1 MRITTEQQEIL
12 DSLVCERLSRNSE
25 NMRAI
30 DQFFNSKN
38 DKLVE
43 RLLNEAYSEDEDDK
57 IAYYLVKDKEGHIL
71 FYFSLKCGQL
81 YDKHLDFEL
90 FKLLGELYDG
100 LLKMKSEPDISQ
112 EDTLAIDKI
121 LEEIRS
127 RKGVLKE
134 DLKKITKK
142 NQSIEDFE
150 KVFKDDAAKV
160 GATYSGIEIVQ
171 FCSNEN
177 CLDYWKSYGINQKLG
192 VVVFWQFIVPII
204 IKIKECIGCEY
215 LFLFAADDSEDED
228 LVNYYKSWLKFENSN
243 ERSAATP
250 VYDLTC
256 KFLYQETC
264 SLEEK
269 RDAFFKNF
277 NPYEDAV

>member
-1 MRITTEQQEIL
+1 MRITKEQKEIL
-12 DSLVCERLSRNSE
+12 DSLVCERLSRNPA
-25 NMRAI
+25 NMREI

-43 RLLNEAYSEDEDDK
+43 RLLNEAYSEDEGDK
-57 IAYYLVKDKEGHIL
+57 IAYYLVKDNEGHIL

-81 YDKHLDFEL
+81 YDKHLDFDL

-100 LLKMKSEPDISQ
+100 LLKMKSEPDITP
-112 EDTLAIDKI
+112 EDSLAIDKI

-142 NQSIEDFE
+142 NRSIEDFE
-150 KVFKDDAAKV
+150 KLFKDDADKV
-160 GATYSGIEIVQ
+160 GATFSGIEIVQ
-171 FCSNEN
+171 FCSNED
-177 CLDYWKSYGINQKLG
+177 CLDYWKNYGINQKLG

-204 IKIKECIGCEY
+204 IKIKEWIGCEY
-215 LFLFAADDSEDED
+215 LFLFAADDSEDEN
-228 LVNYYKSWLKFENSN
+228 LVNYYKSWLKFESSN

-264 SLEEK
+264 SLEDK

-277 NPYEDAV
+277 NPDEDAV

>member
-1 MRITTEQQEIL
+1 MRITEEQQEIL
-12 DSLVCERLSRNSE
+12 ESLVCERLSRNPA
-25 NMRAI
+25 NMREI

-43 RLLNEAYSEDEDDK
+43 RLLNEAYSEDEEDK

-81 YDKHLDFEL
+81 YDKHLDFDL

-112 EDTLAIDKI
+112 EDSIVIDKV

-142 NQSIEDFE
+142 NRSIDDFE
-150 KVFKDDAAKV
+150 KVFKDDADKV
-160 GATYSGIEIVQ
+160 GATFSGIEIVQ
-171 FCSNEN
+171 FCSNEDS
-177 CLDYWKSYGINQKLG
+177 LVYWKKYGVNQKLG

-204 IKIKECIGCEY
+204 IKIKELIGCEY
-215 LFLFAADDSEDED
+215 LFLFAADDSEDEN
-228 LVNYYKSWLKFENSN
+228 LVNYYKSWLKFESSN

-264 SLEEK
+264 SLKEK
-269 RDAFFKNF
+269 RDTFFKNF
-277 NPYEDAV
+277 NPDEDVV

>member
-1 MRITTEQQEIL
+1 MRITEEQQEIL
-12 DSLVCERLSRNSE
+12 DSLVCERLSRNPA
-25 NMRAI
+25 NMREI

-43 RLLNEAYSEDEDDK
+43 RLLNEAYSEDEGDK

-81 YDKHLDFEL
+81 YDKHLDFDL

-100 LLKMKSEPDISQ
+100 LLKMKSEPDITP
-112 EDTLAIDKI
+112 EDSLAIDKI

-142 NQSIEDFE
+142 NRSIEDFE
-150 KVFKDDAAKV
+150 KVFKDDADKV
-160 GATYSGIEIVQ
+160 GATFSGIEIVQ
-171 FCSNEN
+171 FCSNED
-177 CLDYWKSYGINQKLG
+177 CLDYWKNYGINQKLG

-204 IKIKECIGCEY
+204 IKIKEWIGCEY
-215 LFLFAADDSEDED
+215 LFLFAADDSEDEN
-228 LVNYYKSWLKFENSN
+228 LVNYYKSWLKFESSN

-264 SLEEK
+264 SLEDK

-277 NPYEDAV
+277 NPDKDAV

>member
-1 MRITTEQQEIL
+1 MRITEEQQEIL
-12 DSLVCERLSRNSE
+12 ESLVCERLSRNPA
-25 NMRAI
+25 NMREI
-30 DQFFNSKN
+30 NQFFNSKN

-43 RLLNEAYSEDEDDK
+43 RLLNEAYSEDEEDK

-81 YDKHLDFEL
+81 YDKHLDFDL

-100 LLKMKSEPDISQ
+100 LLKMKSAPDISQ
-112 EDTLAIDKI
+112 EDSIVIDKV

-142 NQSIEDFE
+142 NQSIDDFE
-150 KVFKDDAAKV
+150 KVFKDDADKV
-160 GATYSGIEIVQ
+160 GATFSGIEIVQ
-171 FCSNEN
+171 FCSNEDS
-177 CLDYWKSYGINQKLG
+177 LVYWKKYGVNQKLG

-204 IKIKECIGCEY
+204 IKIKELIGCEY
-215 LFLFAADDSEDED
+215 LFLFAADDSEDEN
-228 LVNYYKSWLKFENSN
+228 LVNYYKSWLKFESSN
-243 ERSAATP
+243 DRSAATP

-264 SLEEK
+264 SLKEK
-269 RDAFFKNF
+269 RDTFFKNF
-277 NPYEDAV
+277 NPDEDVV

>member
-1 MRITTEQQEIL
+1 MRITEEQQEIL
-12 DSLVCERLSRNSE
+12 ESLVCERLSRNPA
-25 NMRAI
+25 NMREI

-43 RLLNEAYSEDEDDK
+43 RLLNEAYSEDEEDK

-81 YDKHLDFEL
+81 YDKHLDFDL

-112 EDTLAIDKI
+112 EDSIAIDKV

-142 NQSIEDFE
+142 NQSIDDFE
-150 KVFKDDAAKV
+150 KVFKDDADKV
-160 GATYSGIEIVQ
+160 GATFSGIEIVQ
-171 FCSNEN
+171 FCSNEDN
-177 CLDYWKSYGINQKLG
+177 LVYWKKYDVNQKLG

-204 IKIKECIGCEY
+204 IKIKELIGCEY
-215 LFLFAADDSEDED
+215 LFLFAADDSEDEN
-228 LVNYYKSWLKFENSN
+228 LVNYYKSWLKFESSN

-264 SLEEK
+264 SLKEK
-269 RDAFFKNF
+269 RDTFFKNF
-277 NPYEDAV
+277 NPDEDVV

>member
-1 MRITTEQQEIL
+1 MRITEEQQEIL
-12 DSLVCERLSRNSE
+12 ESLVCERLSRNPA
-25 NMRAI
+25 NMREI
-30 DQFFNSKN
+30 DRFFNSKN

-43 RLLNEAYSEDEDDK
+43 RLLNEAYSEDEEDK

-81 YDKHLDFEL
+81 YDKHLDFDL

-112 EDTLAIDKI
+112 EDSIAIDKV

-142 NQSIEDFE
+142 NQSIDDFE
-150 KVFKDDAAKV
+150 KVFKDDADKV
-160 GATYSGIEIVQ
+160 GATFSGIEIVQ
-171 FCSNEN
+171 FCSNEDS
-177 CLDYWKSYGINQKLG
+177 LVYWKKYGVNQKLG

-204 IKIKECIGCEY
+204 IKIKELIGCEY
-215 LFLFAADDSEDED
+215 LFLFAADDSEDEN
-228 LVNYYKSWLKFENSN
+228 LVNYYKSWLKFESSD

-264 SLEEK
+264 SLKEK
-269 RDAFFKNF
+269 RDTFFKNF
-277 NPYEDAV
+277 NPDEDVV

>member
-1 MRITTEQQEIL
+1 MRITEEQQEIL
-12 DSLVCERLSRNSE
+12 ESLVCERLSRNPA
-25 NMRAI
+25 NMREI
-30 DQFFNSKN
+30 DQFLNSKN

-43 RLLNEAYSEDEDDK
+43 RLLNEAYSEDEEDK

-81 YDKHLDFEL
+81 YDKHLDFDL

-100 LLKMKSEPDISQ
+100 LLKMKSESNISQ
-112 EDTLAIDKI
+112 EDSIVIDKV

-142 NQSIEDFE
+142 NQSIDDFE
-150 KVFKDDAAKV
+150 KVFKDDADKV
-160 GATYSGIEIVQ
+160 GATFSGIEIVQ
-171 FCSNEN
+171 FCSNEDS
-177 CLDYWKSYGINQKLG
+177 LVYWKKYGVNQKLG

-204 IKIKECIGCEY
+204 IKIKELIGCEY
-215 LFLFAADDSEDED
+215 LFLFAADDSEDEN
-228 LVNYYKSWLKFENSN
+228 LVNYYKSWLKFESSN

-264 SLEEK
+264 SLKEK
-269 RDAFFKNF
+269 RDTFFKNF
-277 NPYEDAV
+277 NPDEDVV

>member
-1 MRITTEQQEIL
+1 MRITKEQQEIL
-12 DSLVCERLSRNSE
+12 DSLVCERLSRNPA
-25 NMRAI
+25 NMREI

-43 RLLNEAYSEDEDDK
+43 RLLNEAYSEDEGDK

-81 YDKHLDFEL
+81 YDKHLDFDL

-100 LLKMKSEPDISQ
+100 LLKMKSEPDITP
-112 EDTLAIDKI
+112 EDSLAIDKI

-142 NQSIEDFE
+142 NRSIEDFE
-150 KVFKDDAAKV
+150 KVFKDDADKV
-160 GATYSGIEIVQ
+160 GATFSGIEIVQ
-171 FCSNEN
+171 FCSNED
-177 CLDYWKSYGINQKLG
+177 CLDYWKNYGINQKLG

-204 IKIKECIGCEY
+204 IKIKEWIGCEY
-215 LFLFAADDSEDED
+215 LFLFAADDSEDEN
-228 LVNYYKSWLKFENSN
+228 LVNYYKSWLKFESSN

-269 RDAFFKNF
+269 RDAFFRNF
-277 NPYEDAV
+277 NPDEDAV

>member
-1 MRITTEQQEIL
+1 MRITEEQQEIL
-12 DSLVCERLSRNSE
+12 ESLVCERLSRNSA
-25 NMRAI
+25 NMREI

-43 RLLNEAYSEDEDDK
+43 RLLNEAYSEDEEDK

-81 YDKHLDFEL
+81 YDKHLDFDL

-112 EDTLAIDKI
+112 EDSIVIDKV

-150 KVFKDDAAKV
+150 KVFKDDADKV
-160 GATYSGIEIVQ
+160 GATFSGIEIVQ
-171 FCSNEN
+171 FCSNEDS
-177 CLDYWKSYGINQKLG
+177 LVYWKKYGVNQKLG

-204 IKIKECIGCEY
+204 IKIKELIGCEY
-215 LFLFAADDSEDED
+215 LFLFAADDSEDEN
-228 LVNYYKSWLKFENSN
+228 LVNYYKSWLKFESSN

-264 SLEEK
+264 SLKEK
-269 RDAFFKNF
+269 RDTFFKNF
-277 NPYEDAV
+277 NPDEDVV

>member
-1 MRITTEQQEIL
+1 MRITEEQQEIL
-12 DSLVCERLSRNSE
+12 ESLVCERLSRNPA
-25 NMRAI
+25 NMREI

-43 RLLNEAYSEDEDDK
+43 RLLNEAYSEDEEDK

-81 YDKHLDFEL
+81 YDKHLDFDL

-100 LLKMKSEPDISQ
+100 LLKMKSEPDISH
-112 EDTLAIDKI
+112 EDSIVINKV

-142 NQSIEDFE
+142 NQSIDDFE
-150 KVFKDDAAKV
+150 KVFKDDADKV
-160 GATYSGIEIVQ
+160 GATFSGIEIVQ
-171 FCSNEN
+171 FCSNEDN
-177 CLDYWKSYGINQKLG
+177 LVYWKKYDVNQKLG

-204 IKIKECIGCEY
+204 IKIKELIGCEY
-215 LFLFAADDSEDED
+215 LFLFAADDSEDEN
-228 LVNYYKSWLKFENSN
+228 LVNYYKSWLKFESSD

-264 SLEEK
+264 SLKEK
-269 RDAFFKNF
+269 RDTFFKNF
-277 NPYEDAV
+277 NPDEDVV

>member
-1 MRITTEQQEIL
+1 MRITEEQQEIL
-12 DSLVCERLSRNSE
+12 ESLVCERLSRNPA
-25 NMRAI
+25 NMREI

-38 DKLVE
+38 DKLEE
-43 RLLNEAYSEDEDDK
+43 RLLNEAYSEDEEDK

-81 YDKHLDFEL
+81 YDKHLDFDL

-112 EDTLAIDKI
+112 EDSIVIDKV

-142 NQSIEDFE
+142 NQSIDDFE
-150 KVFKDDAAKV
+150 KVFKDDADKV
-160 GATYSGIEIVQ
+160 GATFSGIEIVQ
-171 FCSNEN
+171 FCSNEDN
-177 CLDYWKSYGINQKLG
+177 LVYWKKYGVNQKLG

-204 IKIKECIGCEY
+204 IKIKELIGCEY
-215 LFLFAADDSEDED
+215 LFLFAADDSEDEN
-228 LVNYYKSWLKFENSN
+228 LVNYYKSWLKFESSD

-264 SLEEK
+264 SLKEK
-269 RDAFFKNF
+269 RDTFFKNF
-277 NPYEDAV
+277 NPDEDVV

>member
-1 MRITTEQQEIL
+1 MRITKEQQEIL
-12 DSLVCERLSRNSE
+12 DSLVCERLSRNPA
-25 NMRAI
+25 NMREI

-43 RLLNEAYSEDEDDK
+43 RLLNEAYSEDEGDK

-81 YDKHLDFEL
+81 YDKHLDFDL

-100 LLKMKSEPDISQ
+100 LLKMKSEPDITP
-112 EDTLAIDKI
+112 EDSLAIDKI

-142 NQSIEDFE
+142 NRSIEDFE
-150 KVFKDDAAKV
+150 KVFKDDADKV
-160 GATYSGIEIVQ
+160 GATFSGIEIVQ
-171 FCSNEN
+171 FCSNED
-177 CLDYWKSYGINQKLG
+177 CLDCWKNYGINQKLG

-204 IKIKECIGCEY
+204 IKIKEWIGCEY
-215 LFLFAADDSEDED
+215 LFLFAADDSEDEN
-228 LVNYYKSWLKFENSN
+228 LVNYYKSWLKFESSN

-277 NPYEDAV
+277 NPDEDAV

>member
-1 MRITTEQQEIL
+1 MRITEEQQEIL
-12 DSLVCERLSRNSE
+12 ESLVCERLSRNPA
-25 NMRAI
+25 NMREI
-30 DQFFNSKN
+30 DRFFNSKN

-43 RLLNEAYSEDEDDK
+43 RLLNEAYSEDEEDK

-81 YDKHLDFEL
+81 YDKHLDFDL

-112 EDTLAIDKI
+112 EDSIAIDKV

-142 NQSIEDFE
+142 NQSIDDFE
-150 KVFKDDAAKV
+150 KVFKDDADKV
-160 GATYSGIEIVQ
+160 GATFSGIEIVQ
-171 FCSNEN
+171 FCSNEDS
-177 CLDYWKSYGINQKLG
+177 LVYWKKYGVNQKLG

-204 IKIKECIGCEY
+204 IKIKELIGCEY
-215 LFLFAADDSEDED
+215 LFLFAADDSEDEN
-228 LVNYYKSWLKFENSN
+228 LVNYYKSWLKFESSD

-264 SLEEK
+264 SLKEK
-269 RDAFFKNF
+269 RDNFFKNF
-277 NPYEDAV
+277 NPDEDVV

>member
-1 MRITTEQQEIL
+1 MRITEEQQKIL
-12 DSLVCERLSRNSE
+12 ESLVCERLSRNPANIRE
-25 NMRAI
+25 IN
-30 DQFFNSKN
+30 QFFNSKN
-38 DKLVE
+38 DNLVE
-43 RLLNEAYSEDEDDK
+43 RLLNEAYSEDEEDK

-81 YDKHLDFEL
+81 YDKHLDFDL

-112 EDTLAIDKI
+112 EDSIVIDKV

-142 NQSIEDFE
+142 NRSIDDFE
-150 KVFKDDAAKV
+150 KVFNDDADKV
-160 GATYSGIEIVQ
+160 GATFSGIEIVQ
-171 FCSNEN
+171 FCSNEDS
-177 CLDYWKSYGINQKLG
+177 LVYWKKYGVNQKLG

-204 IKIKECIGCEY
+204 IKIKELIGCEY
-215 LFLFAADDSEDED
+215 LFLFAADDSEDEN
-228 LVNYYKSWLKFENSN
+228 LVNYYKSWLKFESSN
-243 ERSAATP
+243 ERFAATP

-264 SLEEK
+264 SLKEK
-269 RDAFFKNF
+269 RDTFFKNF
-277 NPYEDAV
+277 NPDEDVV

>member
-1 MRITTEQQEIL
+1 MRITEEQQEIL
-12 DSLVCERLSRNSE
+12 ESLVCERLSRNPA
-25 NMRAI
+25 NMREI
-30 DQFFNSKN
+30 NRFFNSKN

-43 RLLNEAYSEDEDDK
+43 RLLNEAYSEDEEDK

-81 YDKHLDFEL
+81 YDKHLDFDL

-112 EDTLAIDKI
+112 EDSIAIDKV

-142 NQSIEDFE
+142 NQSIDDFE
-150 KVFKDDAAKV
+150 KVFKDDADKV
-160 GATYSGIEIVQ
+160 GATFSGIEIVQ
-171 FCSNEN
+171 FCSNEDS
-177 CLDYWKSYGINQKLG
+177 LVYWKKYGVNQKLG

-204 IKIKECIGCEY
+204 IKIKELIGCEY
-215 LFLFAADDSEDED
+215 LFLFAADDSEDEN
-228 LVNYYKSWLKFENSN
+228 LVNYYKSWLKFESSD

-264 SLEEK
+264 SLKEK
-269 RDAFFKNF
+269 RDNFFKNF
-277 NPYEDAV
+277 NPDEDVV

>member
-1 MRITTEQQEIL
+1 MRITKEQQEIL
-12 DSLVCERLSRNSE
+12 DSLVCERLSRNPA
-25 NMRAI
+25 NMREI

-43 RLLNEAYSEDEDDK
+43 RLLNEAYSEDEGDK

-81 YDKHLDFEL
+81 YDKHLDFDL

-100 LLKMKSEPDISQ
+100 LLKMKSEPDITP
-112 EDTLAIDKI
+112 EDSLAIDKI

-142 NQSIEDFE
+142 NRSIEDFE
-150 KVFKDDAAKV
+150 KVFEDDADKV
-160 GATYSGIEIVQ
+160 GATFSGIEIVQ
-171 FCSNEN
+171 FCSNED
-177 CLDYWKSYGINQKLG
+177 CLDYWKNYGINQKLG

-204 IKIKECIGCEY
+204 IKIKEWIGCEY
-215 LFLFAADDSEDED
+215 LFLFAADDSEDEN
-228 LVNYYKSWLKFENSN
+228 LVNYYKSWLKFESSN

-277 NPYEDAV
+277 NPDEDAV

>member
-1 MRITTEQQEIL
+1 MRITEEQQEIL
-12 DSLVCERLSRNSE
+12 ESLVCERLSRNPA
-25 NMRAI
+25 NMREI
-30 DQFFNSKN
+30 DRFFNSKN

-43 RLLNEAYSEDEDDK
+43 RLLNEAYSEDEEDK

-81 YDKHLDFEL
+81 YDKHLDFDL

-112 EDTLAIDKI
+112 EDSIAIDKV

-142 NQSIEDFE
+142 NQSIDDFE
-150 KVFKDDAAKV
+150 KVFKDDADKV
-160 GATYSGIEIVQ
+160 GATFSGIEIVQ
-171 FCSNEN
+171 FCSNEDS
-177 CLDYWKSYGINQKLG
+177 LGYWEKYGVNQKLG

-204 IKIKECIGCEY
+204 IKIKELIGCEY
-215 LFLFAADDSEDED
+215 LFLFAADDSEDEN
-228 LVNYYKSWLKFENSN
+228 LVNYYKSWLKFESSD

-264 SLEEK
+264 SLKEK
-269 RDAFFKNF
+269 RDTFFKNF
-277 NPYEDAV
+277 NPDEDVV

>member
-1 MRITTEQQEIL
+1 MRITEEQQEIL
-12 DSLVCERLSRNSE
+12 ESLVCERLSRNPA
-25 NMRAI
+25 NMREI

-43 RLLNEAYSEDEDDK
+43 RLLNGAYSEDEEDK

-81 YDKHLDFEL
+81 YDKHLDFDL

-100 LLKMKSEPDISQ
+100 LLKMKSEPDVSQ
-112 EDTLAIDKI
+112 EDSIVINKV

-142 NQSIEDFE
+142 NQSIDDFE
-150 KVFKDDAAKV
+150 KVFKDDADKV
-160 GATYSGIEIVQ
+160 GATFSGIEIVQ
-171 FCSNEN
+171 FCSNEDS
-177 CLDYWKSYGINQKLG
+177 LGYWKKYGVNQKLG

-204 IKIKECIGCEY
+204 IKIKELIGCEY
-215 LFLFAADDSEDED
+215 LFLFAADDSEDEN
-228 LVNYYKSWLKFENSN
+228 LVNYYKSWLKFESSN

-264 SLEEK
+264 SLKEK
-269 RDAFFKNF
+269 RDTFFKNF
-277 NPYEDAV
+277 NPDEDVV

>member
-1 MRITTEQQEIL
+1 MRITEEQQEIL
-12 DSLVCERLSRNSE
+12 ESLVCERLSRNPA
-25 NMRAI
+25 NMREI

-38 DKLVE
+38 YKLVE
-43 RLLNEAYSEDEDDK
+43 RLLNEAYSEDEEDK

-81 YDKHLDFEL
+81 YDKHLDFDL
-90 FKLLGELYDG
+90 FKLLVELYDG

-112 EDTLAIDKI
+112 DDSIAIDKI

-150 KVFKDDAAKV
+150 KVFKDGADKV
-160 GATYSGIEIVQ
+160 GATFSGIEIVQ
-171 FCSNEN
+171 FCSNED
-177 CLDYWKSYGINQKLG
+177 CSHYWENFGINQKLG
-192 VVVFWQFIVPII
+192 VVVFWHFIVPII
-204 IKIKECIGCEY
+204 IKIKELIGCEY
-215 LFLFAADDSEDED
+215 LFLFAADDSEDEN
-228 LVNYYKSWLKFENSN
+228 LVNYYKSWLKFESSN

-264 SLEEK
+264 SLKEK
-269 RDAFFKNF
+269 RDTFFKNF
-277 NPYEDAV
+277 NPDEDVV

>member
-1 MRITTEQQEIL
+1 MRITKEQQEIL
-12 DSLVCERLSRNSE
+12 DSLVCERLSRNPDNFRE
-25 NMRAI
+25 I
-30 DQFFNSKN
+30 DQFFNSRN
-38 DKLVE
+38 DKLVD
-43 RLLNEAYSEDEDDK
+43 RLLNEAYSEDENDK

-81 YDKHLDFEL
+81 YDKHLDFDL
-90 FKLLGELYDG
+90 FRLLGELYDG

-112 EDTLAIDKI
+112 EDSVAIDKI

-127 RKGVLKE
+127 RKGVLME

-142 NQSIEDFE
+142 NKSIEDFE
-150 KVFKDDAAKV
+150 KVFKDESDKV
-160 GATYSGIEIVQ
+160 GATFSGIEIVQ
-171 FCSNEN
+171 FCLNEN
-177 CLDYWKSYGINQKLG
+177 CLDYWENYSINQKLG

-204 IKIKECIGCEY
+204 IKIKEWIGCEY
-215 LFLFAADDSEDED
+215 LFLFAADDSEDEN
-228 LVNYYKSWLKFENSN
+228 LVNYYKSWLKFESSD

-256 KFLYQETC
+256 KFLYQETS

-269 RDAFFKNF
+269 REAFFYDF
-277 NPYEDAV
+277 NPDDAV

>member
-1 MRITTEQQEIL
+1 MRITKEQQEIL
-12 DSLVCERLSRNSE
+12 DSLVCERLSRNPA
-25 NMRAI
+25 NMREI

-43 RLLNEAYSEDEDDK
+43 RLLNEAYSEDEGDK

-81 YDKHLDFEL
+81 YDKHLDFDL

-100 LLKMKSEPDISQ
+100 LLKMKSEPDITP
-112 EDTLAIDKI
+112 EDSLAIDKI

-142 NQSIEDFE
+142 NRSIEDFE
-150 KVFKDDAAKV
+150 KVFKDDADKV
-160 GATYSGIEIVQ
+160 GATFSGIEIVQ
-171 FCSNEN
+171 FCSNED
-177 CLDYWKSYGINQKLG
+177 CLDYWMNFGVNQKLG

-204 IKIKECIGCEY
+204 IKIKEWIGCEY
-215 LFLFAADDSEDED
+215 LFLFAADDSEDEN
-228 LVNYYKSWLKFENSN
+228 LVNYYKSWLKFESSN

-277 NPYEDAV
+277 NPDEDAV

>member
-1 MRITTEQQEIL
+1 MRITKEQQEIL
-12 DSLVCERLSRNSE
+12 DSLVCERLSRNPA
-25 NMRAI
+25 NMREI

-43 RLLNEAYSEDEDDK
+43 RLLNEAYSEDEGDK

-81 YDKHLDFEL
+81 YDKHLDFDL

-100 LLKMKSEPDISQ
+100 LLKMKSEPDITP
-112 EDTLAIDKI
+112 EDSLAIDKI

-142 NQSIEDFE
+142 NRSVEDFE
-150 KVFKDDAAKV
+150 KVFKDDADKV
-160 GATYSGIEIVQ
+160 GATFSGIEIVQ
-171 FCSNEN
+171 FCSNED
-177 CLDYWKSYGINQKLG
+177 CLDYWKNYGINQKLG

-204 IKIKECIGCEY
+204 IKIKEWIGCEY
-215 LFLFAADDSEDED
+215 LFLFAADDSEDEN
-228 LVNYYKSWLKFENSN
+228 LVNYYKSWLKFESSN

-277 NPYEDAV
+277 NPDEDAV

>member
-1 MRITTEQQEIL
+1 MRITKEQQGIL
-12 DSLVCERLSRNSE
+12 DSLVCERLSRNPA
-25 NMRAI
+25 NMREI

-43 RLLNEAYSEDEDDK
+43 RLLNEAYSEDEGDK

-81 YDKHLDFEL
+81 YDKHLDFDL

-100 LLKMKSEPDISQ
+100 LLKMKSEPDITP
-112 EDTLAIDKI
+112 EDSLAIDKI

-142 NQSIEDFE
+142 NRSIEDFE
-150 KVFKDDAAKV
+150 KLFKDDADKV
-160 GATYSGIEIVQ
+160 GATFSGIEIVQ
-171 FCSNEN
+171 FCSNED
-177 CLDYWKSYGINQKLG
+177 CLDYWKNYGINQKLG

-204 IKIKECIGCEY
+204 IKIKEWIGCEY
-215 LFLFAADDSEDED
+215 LFLFAADDSEDEN
-228 LVNYYKSWLKFENSN
+228 LVNYYKSWLKFESSN

-277 NPYEDAV
+277 NPDEDAV

>member
-1 MRITTEQQEIL
+1 MRITEEQQEIL
-12 DSLVCERLSRNSE
+12 ESLVCERLSRNSA
-25 NMRAI
+25 NMREI

-43 RLLNEAYSEDEDDK
+43 RLLNEAYSEDEEDK

-81 YDKHLDFEL
+81 YDKHLDFDL

-100 LLKMKSEPDISQ
+100 LLKMKSEPDISH
-112 EDTLAIDKI
+112 EDSIVIDKV

-142 NQSIEDFE
+142 NQSIDDFE
-150 KVFKDDAAKV
+150 KVFKDDADKV
-160 GATYSGIEIVQ
+160 GATFSGVEIVQ
-171 FCSNEN
+171 FCSNEDS
-177 CLDYWKSYGINQKLG
+177 LVYWKKYGVNQKLG

-204 IKIKECIGCEY
+204 IKIKELIGCEY
-215 LFLFAADDSEDED
+215 LFLFAADDSEDEN
-228 LVNYYKSWLKFENSN
+228 LVNYYKSWL
-243 ERSAATP
+243 
-250 VYDLTC
+250 
-256 KFLYQETC
+256 
-264 SLEEK
+264 
-269 RDAFFKNF
+269 
-277 NPYEDAV
+277 